1 MTRCFHLQPGSRR
14 LTGLMSIFLGIVLST
29 AIGNGEEFPTGLVKE
44 QPASGRFVKT
54 EKGFMVPYTV
64 AIPGTQVKYSMQ
76 PIPAGVVRVGSPGR
90 EADRSKSEGPQFE
103 VSVQPFWMGQYEVSW
118 GEYMKYMAMHDIFK
132 DFETHKMRLS
142 LDDHKADVI
151 TAPSN
156 LYDPSFTFVNGDE
169 PDLPAVSMSQ
179 YAAKQYTKWLSLLT
193 ERFYRLPSEA
203 EWEHACRAGTTSAY
217 YFGDDASKLVQH
229 GWFYDNANDSTHPV
243 GKKLPNP
250 WGLYDMHGNVSEW
263 VFDEMLKNG
272 YKQFGGK
279 KLTMEEAIVWPKKL
293 YPRVCRGGNWDQDA
307 KDCRSAARLGS
318 SDDDWRAEDP
328 NFPLSPWW
336 FTSGHALGLGMRIV
350 RPLGEV
356 DAKQRDR
363 YWEAGLDQIAA
374 DVEYRIDEE
383 GRGARGFV
391 DSTLPADIEKLR
403 DK

>member
-1 MTRCFHLQPGSRR
+1 
-14 LTGLMSIFLGIVLST
+14 
-29 AIGNGEEFPTGLVKE
+29 
-44 QPASGRFVKT
+44 
-54 EKGFMVPYTV
+54 
-64 AIPGTQVKYSMQ
+64 
-76 PIPAGVVRVGSPGR
+76 
-90 EADRSKSEGPQFE
+90 
-103 VSVQPFWMGQYEVSW
+103 MGQYEVSW

-363 YWEAGLDQIAA
+363 YWEADLDQIAA